1 MALKIFEN
9 LFKKESSKK
18 NEAEIVKDEIED
30 IQVNFEEKEDNF
42 EEDDS
47 KNNTLD
53 TDEELQYLE
62 NIEEIKNITEAE
74 EDIVEYEEVK
84 NFENSNKENES
95 LVIEKKGLFARLKEG
110 LKKTSD
116 SFTEKFDNLFKGY
129 LKIDDDLYEELEEIL
144 ITSDISFDTTLK
156 IVENLKRNIKRK
168 NINDV
173 NMVKS
178 ELKEVLYE
186 LLENNDS
193 KLNMDNQKNNY
204 WEIGFKI

>member
-74 EDIVEYEEVK
+74 EDIVEYEE
-84 NFENSNKENES
+84 
-95 LVIEKKGLFARLKEG
+95 G
-110 LKKTSD
+110 
-116 SFTEKFDNLFKGY
+116 
-129 LKIDDDLYEELEEIL
+129 KI
-144 ITSDISFDTTLK
+144 K
-156 IVENLKRNIKRK
+156 
-168 NINDV
+168 
-173 NMVKS
+173 
-178 ELKEVLYE
+178 
-186 LLENNDS
+186 
-193 KLNMDNQKNNY
+193 
-204 WEIGFKI
+204 